1 MKRSVRPHPEVVQL
15 KNLRIAMILP
25 RPVVQSSPAEAIN
38 FDINRERYASWDMPP
53 AQGGESY
60 RLLSLFVPANEIGEK
75 ALLQSYFGR
84 ERFYWSEPVNKEGRK
99 TIVGVGIAAELRVAP
114 NLDIEDFDSQLPGH
128 RFQAIDQQA
137 TRLFQNALIVS
148 IDGVTT
154 PQNAGEYSS
163 HPARPRFIG
172 GFAFQDDFVPDNTWS
187 VFNPAHFVLPHY
199 QLVRCGGDA
208 FLTINALVPLDESLN
223 ESIFGL
229 REALS
234 ARMAMLT
241 SPASRKIVAVE
252 INYPMN
258 PVKWQG
264 MVGHAID
271 EIESGHLDKVVL
283 SRVCEVVT
291 HDPIDAAETFDY
303 LNSQYGDCY
312 RFIFEPVPY
321 HAFFGATPELLVEK
335 AGNAIETMALAGSAA
350 RGATPEE
357 DDENGRALLASSK
370 DIHEHRLVVDA
381 IRNQLDDSLAEIS
394 QPSEPEIL
402 RLRNIQHL
410 LTPITGQL
418 KNPDEG
424 ILPLVRL
431 LHPTPAMGGIPVEH
445 ALAFLRHAEP
455 VPRGWYAAPIG
466 WFDVNNDGV
475 FAVAIR
481 SAVTQ
486 YNRAWLYAG
495 AGIVGDS
502 QPDQEWTETGLKF
515 RPMLGALG
523 IKEHL

>member
-1 MKRSVRPHPEVVQL
+1 
-15 KNLRIAMILP
+15 MILP
-25 RPVVQSSPAEAIN
+25 RPVVQLSPAEAIN
-38 FDINRERYASWDMPP
+38 FDINREHYASWDMPP
-53 AQGGESY
+53 AQRDESY
-60 RLLSLFVPANEIGEK
+60 RLLSLFAPVNQISEK
-75 ALLQSYFGR
+75 GLLQSSFGR
-84 ERFYWSEPVNKEGRK
+84 ERFYWSEPVNKKGRE
-99 TIVGVGIAAELRVAP
+99 TIIGIGIAAELRVAP
-114 NLDIEDFDSQLPGH
+114 NLDIEDFDSHLPGH
-128 RFQAIDQQA
+128 RFQAINQQA
-137 TRLFQNALIVS
+137 TNLFQNALIVS
-148 IDGVTT
+148 VDEMAGA
-154 PQNAGEYSS
+154 QNAGEYSS

-199 QLVRCGGDA
+199 QYVRCGGEA
-208 FLTINALVPLDESLN
+208 FLTINALLPADESLN
-223 ESIFGL
+223 ESMFGL

-234 ARMAMLT
+234 ARMAMFASPT
-241 SPASRKIVAVE
+241 SREIVAVE
-252 INYPMN
+252 ISYPMDL
-258 PVKWQG
+258 VKWER
-264 MVGHAID
+264 MLDHAID
-271 EIESGHLDKVVL
+271 EIESGHIDKVVL

-291 HDPIDAAETFDY
+291 RDPLDTAETFDF

-321 HAFFGATPELLVEK
+321 HAFFGATPELLIEK
-335 AGNAIETMALAGSAA
+335 AGNAIKTMALAGSAA
-350 RGATPEE
+350 RGATPAE
-357 DDENGRALLASSK
+357 DDENGRTLLASDK

-381 IRNQLDDSLAEIS
+381 IRNQLAESLAEIS
-394 QPSEPEIL
+394 QPSKPEIL

-410 LTPITGQL
+410 LTPITGQM
-418 KNPDEG
+418 KNPDAG

-431 LHPTPAMGGIPVEH
+431 LHPTPAMGGIPVER

-466 WFDVNNDGV
+466 WFDVHNDGI

-502 QPDQEWTETGLKF
+502 QPDQEWTETALKF

-523 IKEHL
+523 IKEPA